1 MSNWE
6 SLLKLGPSCSKQPN
20 LWFSFEKC
28 IICQRNCE
36 NEVNI
41 FTHNSKSSFLSSD
54 QIFNKFID
62 EYGSLDQIQAG
73 DIQMAYHRIC
83 CKSYTNKLNIAVY
96 VSRKCGLDSTAST
109 ILTLLQ
115 SMKLNI
121 SIQWWSEHSFWDSSH
136 SSMWSSKSRWF
147 G

>member
-1 MSNWE
+1 MSNWK

-41 FTHNSKSSFLSSD
+41 FTHNSKSRFLKSD
-54 QIFNKFID
+54 EICNKFID

-73 DIQMAYHRIC
+73 DIQMVYHRIC
-83 CKSYTNKLNIAVY
+83 CKSYTSKHNIAVY
-96 VSRKCGLDSTAST
+96 VSRKCGTTGSDQDSTAST
-109 ILTLLQ
+109 ILTRSQ
-115 SMKLNI
+115 TMKLNI
-121 SIQWWSEHSFWDSSH
+121 SMVIGTFLLG
-136 SSMWSSKSRWF
+136 F
-147 G
+147 VP

>member
-6 SLLKLGPSCSKQPN
+6 SLLKLGPSCSKKPN
-20 LWFSFEKC
+20 LWFNFEKC

-73 DIQMAYHRIC
+73 DIQMVYHIIC
-83 CKSYTNKLNIAVY
+83 CKSYTSKHNIAIH
-96 VSRKCGLDSTAST
+96 VSRKCGTTGSDQDSTTST
-109 ILTLLQ
+109 ILTRSQ
-115 SMKLNI
+115 TMKLNI
-121 SIQWWSEHSFWDSSH
+121 STVSGTFLLG
-136 SSMWSSKSRWF
+136 F
-147 G
+147 VP